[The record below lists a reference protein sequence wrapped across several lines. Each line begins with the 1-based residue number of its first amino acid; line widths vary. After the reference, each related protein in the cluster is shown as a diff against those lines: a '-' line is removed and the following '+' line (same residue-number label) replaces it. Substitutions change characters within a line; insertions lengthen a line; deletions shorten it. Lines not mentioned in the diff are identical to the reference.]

1 MATTNFEGYSHEQLL
16 AMIASVNPETVKAR
30 ATQLAEAAT
39 VIKEI
44 GSALKKHQVKG
55 WEGEAAHAFQE
66 WVSRAGNATL
76 LLGDYS
82 EAGGKWMTQA
92 AQTMIEVKANTP
104 KYDTSAA
111 ENLDAAHKFH
121 NDPDAQQLGRTAH
134 TKLTADHQQAVQ
146 QLTKLAQSYEQSSA
160 EMNKATVPTFPAP
173 PPDFEPTGFGDEK
186 VRERPGAFSGGAG
199 EFSGESS
206 YESAG
211 SAGGL
216 PQGYGQPA
224 DNQPLRVHPTLP
236 SEGQVLSPL
245 PVMPSR
251 DVNVGIDHLAT
262 LPDSPLPPIAV
273 PVGAGEGGNGPRFS
287 APSLPMPPVIG
298 TPGLGGGSLP
308 VGRPPGGIGGKVG
321 GIAVPPPRD
330 TGIVGGRPIATGGS
344 SAGIHRG
351 TVIGADGPHAGGRP
365 MPGMMG
371 GGLSAPHGT
380 PGGQATGRRLAME
393 PGGVVGG
400 RQAVTGGQAFT
411 QGGAGVVRGSGA
423 GAVGHG
429 GTVSPAAGRQ
439 RGGQVGRRPG
449 YLAEDEETWQ
459 GNRRVVP
466 PVID

>member
-173 PPDFEPTGFGDEK
+173 PPDFVPPIDNRHGAYL
-186 VRERPGAFSGGAG
+186 ERPGAGAGPADSGAGGAAYG
-199 EFSGESS
+199 PSPSSPSSGAPLSASGSS
-206 YESAG
+206 PAPRSLPDAAM
-211 SAGGL
+211 SPAVGL
-216 PQGYGQPA
+216 G
-224 DNQPLRVHPTLP
+224 
-236 SEGQVLSPL
+236 
-245 PVMPSR
+245 PVVPDR
-251 DVNVGIDHLAT
+251 GPDVELDHVAT
-262 LPDSPLPPIAV
+262 LPDKVLPL
-273 PVGAGEGGNGPRFS
+273 
-287 APSLPMPPVIG
+287 APSLP
-298 TPGLGGGSLP
+298 
-308 VGRPPGGIGGKVG
+308 
-321 GIAVPPPRD
+321 
-330 TGIVGGRPIATGGS
+330 TGPE
-344 SAGIHRG
+344 
-351 TVIGADGPHAGGRP
+351 
-365 MPGMMG
+365 
-371 GGLSAPHGT
+371 L
-380 PGGQATGRRLAME
+380 
-393 PGGVVGG
+393 
-400 RQAVTGGQAFT
+400 
-411 QGGAGVVRGSGA
+411 
-423 GAVGHG
+423 
-429 GTVSPAAGRQ
+429 
-439 RGGQVGRRPG
+439 
-449 YLAEDEETWQ
+449 
-459 GNRRVVP
+459 
-466 PVID
+466 